1 MPQPVLSF
9 DEHLAAIRRE
19 ADLMVAA
26 VSVAD
31 LDTMVPTCPEWTVR
45 ELTQHLGR
53 MHIWAAEHVEQAR
66 STPLSAEQ
74 EQAAWGQMPADDDL
88 VSWYRSTAARL
99 VTTLEQAPSDL
110 VAWTFLKDA
119 PAPRA
124 FWARRQAHELSI
136 HRADAQGAVGAVD
149 AVPADF
155 ATDGI
160 EELVFGFFP
169 RRSSRLRS
177 DTPVTLS
184 IQTDDR
190 LWLVHIGPEPITTE
204 LSDAPGDCTVR
215 GSASDVY
222 QALWNRRS
230 LHDLRVGGDPAVLD
244 VWTRNARVSWS

>member
-9 DEHLAAIRRE
+9 AKHLAAIRRE
-19 ADLMVAA
+19 ADLMAAA
-26 VSVAD
+26 VSAAD

-53 MHIWAAEHVEQAR
+53 THIWAAEYVRQAR
-66 STPLSAEQ
+66 SEQLSDEE

-88 VSWYRSTAARL
+88 VSWYRGTAAGL

-110 VAWTFLKDA
+110 VAFTFLKNA

-136 HRADAQGAVGAVD
+136 HRADAQGAIGAVD
-149 AVPADF
+149 PVAADF

-160 EELVFGFFP
+160 EELLFGFFP

-184 IQTDDR
+184 IQTDER
-190 LWLVHIGPEPITTE
+190 AWLVHIGPEPITTE
-204 LSDAPGDCTVR
+204 LSDASGDCTVR
-215 GSASDVY
+215 GTASDIY
-222 QALWNRRS
+222 YALWNRLPLRE
-230 LHDLRVGGDPAVLD
+230 LRVGGDPAVLD
-244 VWTRNARVSWS
+244 VWTRTAQIIWS